1 MKKTLAIILS
11 LVLCASC
18 LFGCGGGVEKKA
30 QKSAPDSDDVT
41 ITVWSTEAGAQVAY
55 EELVSEWNAT
65 EGDEKNIF
73 IDWVTTTDG
82 TQIDVAQQ
90 SGQLPHL
97 FNVSGNQ
104 RAKFIEQGDVL
115 ALDDL
120 PGGKE
125 FIEEFAQPG
134 IEGQTLVDGKTY
146 GVQPNVK
153 TAALAYNKDLFK
165 QAGIV
170 DKNGEPT
177 PPETL
182 EELREYAKKITAL
195 GNGIYGFAFPLKFGL
210 SYTVAVQQGSY
221 YNNNVEEKASSWID
235 LDNLTV
241 DCSGYK
247 DIYQWL
253 LDMKKDG
260 SIFPGA
266 ETLDNDTARA
276 YFAAGTIG
284 MIPAISWDV
293 AVYNDQFKAECDW
306 DICQYPS
313 VEGKE
318 VVHHWNQRGGMRL
331 IGKKAAEKNPEET
344 MEVIKFLYSKE
355 LRAELFERGI
365 NLSSKRDVL
374 EIVDESKI
382 DPRFLKFGEFV
393 DEETRYAT
401 SESYIV
407 EGDNWETLFQKVWM
421 GSITLD
427 EAIADY
433 EARATAGLK
442 KAVSR
447 GEYDVQRQKRVRR
460 YLLGEDGVDIT
471 MTH

>member
-1 MKKTLAIILS
+1 MKKTLAIILT

-18 LFGCGGGVEKKA
+18 LFGCGGVDKKA
-30 QKSAPDSDDVT
+30 QKPAADSDDVT
-41 ITVWSTEAGAQVAY
+41 ITVWSTEAGAQAAY
-55 EELVSEWNAT
+55 EELVNEWNAT

-73 IDWVTTTDG
+73 IDWVTTTDA
-82 TQIDVAQQ
+82 THIDVAQQ
-90 SGQLPHL
+90 GGQLPHL
-97 FNVSGNQ
+97 FNVSTNQ
-104 RAKFIEQGDVL
+104 RKKFIEQGDVI

-125 FIEEFAQPG
+125 FVEEFGQPG
-134 IEGQTLVDGKTY
+134 IEGATVINGKTY

-165 QAGIV
+165 KAGIV

-210 SYTVAVQQGSY
+210 DFTVGVQQRSY
-221 YNNNVEEKASSWID
+221 YNDNIKEKASKWID

-241 DCSGYK
+241 SFPGYK
-247 DIYQWL
+247 DMYQWL

-293 AVYNDQFKAECDW
+293 AVYNDQFKADCDW
-306 DICQYPS
+306 DICQYPAA
-313 VEGKE
+313 EGRE
-318 VVHHWNQRGGMRL
+318 LVSHWNQLGRMRL

-344 MEVIKFLYSKE
+344 MEVIKFIYSKE

-374 EIVDESKI
+374 EIVDRTKI

-393 DEETRYAT
+393 DEETRYAPDEEYT
-401 SESYIV
+401 L
-407 EGDNWETLFQKVWM
+407 EGDKWKILFQKVWM
-421 GSITLD
+421 GDITLD
-427 EAIADY
+427 EAIKDL
-433 EARATAGLK
+433 ETRSTTALK
-442 KAVSR
+442 KAVSK

-460 YLLGEDGVDIT
+460 YLLGEDGVDIAI
-471 MTH
+471 TH